1 MSTMTKVRSRISSRT
16 IAGKPAPSATTGQA
30 RNFPNTKP
38 VLSGDEPQEDWV
50 EKSEAPESWQ
60 ESHVEAPDA
69 GRGVSHSFIENDYTH
84 GRSRS

>member
-1 MSTMTKVRSRISSRT
+1 MSTMTKVRSRISSRSKAAKT
-16 IAGKPAPSATTGQA
+16 APSATIAQV
-30 RNFPNTKP
+30 RNYPNPKP
-38 VLSGDEPQEDWV
+38 VLSGDEPQESWV
-50 EKSEAPESWQ
+50 EKTEAPESWQ

>member
-1 MSTMTKVRSRISSRT
+1 MSMMMKVRSRVTSRSK
-16 IAGKPAPSATTGQA
+16 AAAPAPSATTGQD
-30 RNFPNTKP
+30 RNYPNTKP
-38 VLSGDEPQEDWV
+38 ILSGDEPQEDSV
-50 EKSEAPESWQ
+50 RGTEAPESWH